1 MEKEKENK
9 ICRGCGKCCSS
20 YWIFTDVPEEVE
32 RFKTL
37 NTDRIEIIQ
46 IKEKLWKVMFNFPC
60 KHLDVDMVIGRTLAK
75 MLSKKDNGRYVTI
88 NYSCKIYDKIRP
100 KYCPEYP
107 RNFLKKDIEKEVLE
121 HEKTFCPLLKQLTK
135 VNSNSPNN

>member
-37 NTDRIEIIQ
+37 NTDRIKIIH

-60 KHLDVDMVIGRTLAK
+60 KHLDVDMVNNRY
-75 MLSKKDNGRYVTI
+75 RYVTI
-88 NYSCKIYDKIRP
+88 KYSCKIYDKIRP

-107 RNFLKKDIEKEVLE
+107 RNFLEKDIEEEVLE
-121 HEKTFCPLLKQLTK
+121 HEITFCPLLKQLMEA
-135 VNSNSPNN
+135 SL